1 LIYSID
7 GADTVAPTDT
17 LTPAATHIDYINMR
31 FVANMAGTSRMGFTD
46 TNPAT
51 GNLENDY
58 WSSTS
63 APIRNTARG
72 DYLLALRTCWE
83 EIYAWGS
90 QGLTVWQ
97 DDGASPFSQ
106 IQSAFSELGIEAP
119 YSLVRTENTLF
130 AVCVLDG
137 KRVVAKMAGRAPQIA
152 SEPIARILAD
162 METVSDAIGDLITV
176 GGMSIYLLS
185 FPTANQTWAY
195 DHKNDTWCRWGQ
207 YVGTSDYRD
216 RFIGQHVCFCKPWN
230 KHLIMSRVDGKIYEL
245 SRSAFDDA
253 GTEMISYRR
262 TGWVDCGIGSQRKR
276 CDQFYVEGKPGLTN
290 TPSLMIR
297 SRDNGNNE
305 WSKYKTL
312 AFYKNTV
319 EPMNRQGTF
328 RTRQWEFRI
337 PSDTDTILVSAYGA
351 FTELKN

>member
-1 LIYSID
+1 
-7 GADTVAPTDT
+7 VAPTDT

-185 FPTANQTWAY
+185 FPTANQTWA
-195 DHKNDTWCRWGQ
+195 
-207 YVGTSDYRD
+207 
-216 RFIGQHVCFCKPWN
+216 
-230 KHLIMSRVDGKIYEL
+230 
-245 SRSAFDDA
+245 
-253 GTEMISYRR
+253 
-262 TGWVDCGIGSQRKR
+262 
-276 CDQFYVEGKPGLTN
+276 
-290 TPSLMIR
+290 
-297 SRDNGNNE
+297 
-305 WSKYKTL
+305 
-312 AFYKNTV
+312 
-319 EPMNRQGTF
+319 
-328 RTRQWEFRI
+328 
-337 PSDTDTILVSAYGA
+337 
-351 FTELKN
+351 